1 MCDRD
6 RFFGKNPL
14 ESKMTK
20 MIKND
25 LKTEFLGSLSDSID
39 VGQDNQKFSIKIE
52 HIEEH
57 FLIVIFG
64 PSTAIKKK
72 DNPLLSLIII

>member
-1 MCDRD
+1 MV
-6 RFFGKNPL
+6 
-14 ESKMTK
+14 
-20 MIKND
+20 KND
-25 LKTEFLGSLSDSID
+25 LKTDFLGSLGDSMD

-64 PSTAIKKK
+64 PSTVT
-72 DNPLLSLIII
+72 

>member
-6 RFFGKNPL
+6 RFFGKNPR

-25 LKTEFLGSLSDSID
+25 LKTEFSGSLSDSID
-39 VGQDNQKFSIKIE
+39 VGQDNQKFCIKIE

-64 PSTAIKKK
+64 PSTVT
-72 DNPLLSLIII
+72 

>member
-20 MIKND
+20 MVKND
-25 LKTEFLGSLSDSID
+25 LKTEFLGSLDDSID

-52 HIEEH
+52 HYRRTFFDSYIWTFYSDLKHNSHKE
-57 FLIVIFG
+57 
-64 PSTAIKKK
+64 KR
-72 DNPLLSLIII
+72 